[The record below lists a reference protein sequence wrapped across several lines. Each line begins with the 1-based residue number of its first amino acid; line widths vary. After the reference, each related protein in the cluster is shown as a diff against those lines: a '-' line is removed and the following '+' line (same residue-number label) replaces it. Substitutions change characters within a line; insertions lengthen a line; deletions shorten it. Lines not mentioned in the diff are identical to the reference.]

1 MLAVLL
7 KIFTILYLIL
17 GIVLVIISTI
27 GYIKNKVSKKELISN
42 ICSLLFWIIITIL
55 TYTQYK

>member
-27 GYIKNKVSKKELISN
+27 GYIKNKVGKKELINN
-42 ICSLLFWIIITIL
+42 ICSLLFWIIITVL
-55 TYTQYK
+55 AYMQYK